1 MWELEYS
8 QEANNYALDS
18 HPYNEEVLIAIE
30 MLAVTED
37 ALPAE
42 DCRHLEPEI
51 YLWAIAA
58 HTVIFQRFPVT
69 QVLRILMIQPEE

>member
-30 MLAVTED
+30 MLALTGD
-37 ALPAE
+37 PLPVE
-42 DCRHLEPEI
+42 GCRRLEPEI
-51 YLWAIAA
+51 YSWAIAA
-58 HTVIFQRFPVT
+58 HTVS
-69 QVLRILMIQPEE
+69 